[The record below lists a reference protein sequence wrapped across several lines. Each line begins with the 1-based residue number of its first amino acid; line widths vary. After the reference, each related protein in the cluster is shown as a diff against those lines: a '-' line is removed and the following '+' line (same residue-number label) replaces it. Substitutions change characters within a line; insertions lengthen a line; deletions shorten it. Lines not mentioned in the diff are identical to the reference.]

1 MKSIETIATV
11 TKDGKITAQ
20 LPLDI
25 AEGEHQMV
33 TPDGKVV
40 KMIQGFQSSSE
51 GHSLCIYSSPKYCEV

>member
-11 TKDGKITAQ
+11 TKNGKITPQ

-25 AEGEHQMV
+25 VEGEHQMV

-40 KMIQGFQSSSE
+40 KIIQQFQSSSE
-51 GHSLCIYSSPKYCEV
+51 GHSLYIYSSPK